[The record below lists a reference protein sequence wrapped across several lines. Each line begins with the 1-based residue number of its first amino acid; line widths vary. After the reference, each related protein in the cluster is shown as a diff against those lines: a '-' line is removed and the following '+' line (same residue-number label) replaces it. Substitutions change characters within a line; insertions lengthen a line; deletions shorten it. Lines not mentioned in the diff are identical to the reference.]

1 MTAPVSRPNLPP
13 ARHTRGRDQALWY
26 RPVKVRGYMTTRAM
40 ASTAC
45 RATCAATT
53 RAESRPGARA
63 GRGRSH
69 GESGAVVRRGGTGAG
84 RGRTGARLGSC
95 RPGARGSDGARRGP
109 KSTGALLGDQEVR
122 LETRVYHPDVA
133 RGRPDR
139 PRAKYRGSISLFFP
153 RASFALPSPAATA
166 TRATRHHH
174 VAARARDRRCMT
186 ARWIPARFPRDQT
199 QIHAT
204 AIDQSRPPWMRAK
217 TSDPLN

>member
-45 RATCAATT
+45 RATCVATT

-139 PRAKYRGSISLFFP
+139 PRAKYRGSIFSYFSHARLSPFP
-153 RASFALPSPAATA
+153 RQPPRLRGQRGIPTFSTAAVGALYAPPSTSQSLWLTLRPPPRRSLCWRIRFAI
-166 TRATRHHH
+166 RRG
-174 VAARARDRRCMT
+174 AAR
-186 ARWIPARFPRDQT
+186 
-199 QIHAT
+199 
-204 AIDQSRPPWMRAK
+204 S
-217 TSDPLN
+217 S

>member
-45 RATCAATT
+45 RATCVATT

-63 GRGRSH
+63 GRGPH

-153 RASFALPSPAATA
+153 HHVFRPSLASRHGYEDAAASPRRG
-166 TRATRHHH
+166 TRAGSPND
-174 VAARARDRRCMT
+174 DRTMD
-186 ARWIPARFPRDQT
+186 P
-199 QIHAT
+199 
-204 AIDQSRPPWMRAK
+204 RPPSA
-217 TSDPLN
+217 

>member
-45 RATCAATT
+45 RATCVATT

-95 RPGARGSDGARRGP
+95 RPDARGSDGARRGP

-139 PRAKYRGSISLFFP
+139 PRAKYRGSIFLFFP
-153 RASFALPSPAATA
+153 RVSRPSLASRHGYEGNAASPRRG
-166 TRATRHHH
+166 TRAGSPMD
-174 VAARARDRRCMT
+174 DRTMD
-186 ARWIPARFPRDQT
+186 P
-199 QIHAT
+199 
-204 AIDQSRPPWMRAK
+204 RPPSA
-217 TSDPLN
+217 

>member
-45 RATCAATT
+45 RATCVATT

-63 GRGRSH
+63 GRGPH

-139 PRAKYRGSISLFFP
+139 PRAKYRGSIFSYFSHARLSPFP
-153 RASFALPSPAATA
+153 RQPPRL
-166 TRATRHHH
+166 RGATRHPH
-174 VAARARDRRCMT
+174 VAARARDRRTMT
-186 ARWIPARFPRDQT
+186 ARWIPARSRVTNARSTRPRST
-199 QIHAT
+199 KAARRGCAPKP
-204 AIDQSRPPWMRAK
+204 AI
-217 TSDPLN
+217 L

>member
-63 GRGRSH
+63 GRGPH

-153 RASFALPSPAATA
+153 HHVFRPSLASRHGYEDAAASPRRG
-166 TRATRHHH
+166 TRAGSPND
-174 VAARARDRRCMT
+174 DRTMD
-186 ARWIPARFPRDQT
+186 P
-199 QIHAT
+199 
-204 AIDQSRPPWMRAK
+204 RPPSA
-217 TSDPLN
+217 

>member
-45 RATCAATT
+45 RATSVDDASGIPA
-53 RAESRPGARA
+53 RRA
-63 GRGRSH
+63 GGKEPPWRVWGCGEALRHRGWSREDRREARVVPTRREGKRRRAQRSKID
-69 GESGAVVRRGGTGAG
+69 RR
-84 RGRTGARLGSC
+84 
-95 RPGARGSDGARRGP
+95 
-109 KSTGALLGDQEVR
+109 
-122 LETRVYHPDVA
+122 VA
-133 RGRPDR
+133 RGPGGETRDARVPSGR
-139 PRAKYRGSISLFFP
+139 RAWAPRSPTRQISRLDLLLFFP

-166 TRATRHHH
+166 TRATRHPH
-174 VAARARDRRCMT
+174 VAARARDRRTMT
-186 ARWIPARFPRDQT
+186 ARWIPARVPRDQR

>member
-45 RATCAATT
+45 RATCVATT

-63 GRGRSH
+63 GRGPH

-139 PRAKYRGSISLFFP
+139 PRAKYRGSIFLFFP
-153 RASFALPSPAATA
+153 RVSRPSLASRHGYEGNAASPRPG
-166 TRATRHHH
+166 TRAGSPNG
-174 VAARARDRRCMT
+174 DRTMD
-186 ARWIPARFPRDQT
+186 PR
-199 QIHAT
+199 
-204 AIDQSRPPWMRAK
+204 
-217 TSDPLN
+217 PLSA

>member
-139 PRAKYRGSISLFFP
+139 PRAKYRGSIFLFFP
-153 RASFALPSPAATA
+153 RVSRPSLASRHGYEGNAASPRPG
-166 TRATRHHH
+166 TRAGSPMDD
-174 VAARARDRRCMT
+174 RAMDPRPR
-186 ARWIPARFPRDQT
+186 PA
-199 QIHAT
+199 
-204 AIDQSRPPWMRAK
+204 
-217 TSDPLN
+217 

>member
-45 RATCAATT
+45 RATCVATT

-63 GRGRSH
+63 GRGPH

-95 RPGARGSDGARRGP
+95 RPGREGKRRRAQRS
-109 KSTGALLGDQEVR
+109 KIDR
-122 LETRVYHPDVA
+122 RVA
-133 RGRPDR
+133 RGPGGETRDARVPPGR
-139 PRAKYRGSISLFFP
+139 RAWAPRSPTRQISRLDLLLFFP

-166 TRATRHHH
+166 TRVQRGIPTSRH
-174 VAARARDRRCMT
+174 ARGIAER
-186 ARWIPARFPRDQT
+186 
-199 QIHAT
+199 
-204 AIDQSRPPWMRAK
+204 
-217 TSDPLN
+217 

>member
-45 RATCAATT
+45 RATCVATT

-95 RPGARGSDGARRGP
+95 RPDARGSDGARRGP

-139 PRAKYRGSISLFFP
+139 PRAKYRGSIFSYFSHARLSPFP
-153 RASFALPSPAATA
+153 RQPPRLRGCRGIPTS
-166 TRATRHHH
+166 RH
-174 VAARARDRRCMT
+174 ARGIAD
-186 ARWIPARFPRDQT
+186 A
-199 QIHAT
+199 
-204 AIDQSRPPWMRAK
+204 
-217 TSDPLN
+217 